1 LIVKYDQDVI
11 MYFSEG
17 GGPLWKP

>member
-1 LIVKYDQDVI
+1 